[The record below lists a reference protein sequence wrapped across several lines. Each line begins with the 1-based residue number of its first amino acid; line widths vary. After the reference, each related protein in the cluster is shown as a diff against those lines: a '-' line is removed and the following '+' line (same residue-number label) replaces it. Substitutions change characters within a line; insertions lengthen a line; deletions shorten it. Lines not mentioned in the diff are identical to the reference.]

1 MNTNNDS
8 ISMGGDLNANG
19 QRMDIDWYGLLNHAI
34 AICDDAQAELSEG
47 NFNKAEK
54 FLKIGINTAKAALK
68 GIKGGQN

>member
-8 ISMGGDLNANG
+8 SMGGDLNANG
-19 QRMDIDWYGLLNHAI
+19 QRMDIDWYGLLMHSI
-34 AICDDAQAELSEG
+34 AICEDAQAELSEG

-68 GIKGGQN
+68 GIEGGQN

>member
-1 MNTNNDS
+1 MNTKNDS
-8 ISMGGDLNANG
+8 SMGGDLSANG

-68 GIKGGQN
+68 GIEGGQN

>member
-8 ISMGGDLNANG
+8 SMGGDLSANG
-19 QRMDIDWYGLLNHAI
+19 QRMEIDWYGLLMHSI
-34 AICDDAQAELSEG
+34 AICEDAQAELSEG

-68 GIKGGQN
+68 GIEGGQN

>member
-8 ISMGGDLNANG
+8 SMGGDLNANG
-19 QRMDIDWYGLLNHAI
+19 QRMEIDWYGLLMHSI
-34 AICDDAQAELSEG
+34 SICEDAQAELSEG